1 MKKITVLL
9 CLTIAF
15 MLTAGEKVK
24 ISTVVGADIFKNGF
38 SATVTTTSD
47 IPMMPVQEPFTIYTD
62 GEGNN
67 RTDTKDKISIFV
79 QEDGN
84 DMMYNYDKKAKTYT
98 VISMSDMD
106 GMMGDMDSMEAP
118 GDFEEDEMLEKI
130 GSEMFAGVKCDK
142 YKIIGVEES
151 DDEEDGEEMEGESYM
166 YVDPAKKMF
175 VGVEVKMGT
184 YTMKMEYSN
193 IKPGV
198 DKSVFKPLS
207 GYKKVEG
214 MGMGGFGF

>member
-9 CLTIAF
+9 CLSIAF
-15 MLTAGEKVK
+15 MLTAGDKVK
-24 ISTVVGADIFKNGF
+24 MSSVFGGEIFKNGF

-47 IPMMPVQEPFTIYTD
+47 IPMMPVQEPYTIYTD

-79 QEDGN
+79 EEDGN

-118 GDFEEDEMLEKI
+118 GDFEEDEMLEKV

-142 YKIIGVEES
+142 YKIIDIEEGDD
-151 DDEEDGEEMEGESYM
+151 DDEDEMEGESFM
-166 YVDPAKKMF
+166 YVDPEKKVF
-175 VGVEVKMGT
+175 VGTEMKMGP